1 MHIHQ
6 YVHFEP
12 IWCSRFDLVRSDES
26 LSYSSSIS
34 HNSKDSTNL
43 FSSRYDWSSSIP
55 FGMGSSF
62 LKQCKRW
69 SSDPSK
75 FVNYTAIKVS
85 S

>member
-1 MHIHQ
+1 MS
-6 YVHFEP
+6 P
-12 IWCSRFDLVRSDES
+12 ATNRDES

-62 LKQCKRW
+62 LKQCIRW

-75 FVNYTAIKVS
+75 FVFCIDGFSFTFEY
-85 S
+85 